1 MAHLRITIARSF
13 LENNCADATGLD
25 FEARW
30 TGDGRAQPEADRRL
44 DRPDLRELCGP
55 GRLAGQAVGTPFWSL
70 AGGFNYHWR
79 NVLSGD
85 LNLSVQ
91 GAYSGA
97 GRCNADSQAQG
108 SCLSGS
114 ATDGARSRG

>member
-1 MAHLRITIARSF
+1 M
-13 LENNCADATGLD
+13 
-25 FEARW
+25 
-30 TGDGRAQPEADRRL
+30 
-44 DRPDLRELCGP
+44 
-55 GRLAGQAVGTPFWSL
+55 GTPFWSL

-97 GRCNADSQAQG
+97 GRCNAESQAQG
-108 SCLSGS
+108 SCLSIPAFEIGTPFTNIT
-114 ATDGARSRG
+114 APRFYGVELGIRY